1 MTKNIFGIDFSIS
14 HIYNKNV
21 SVYIAKNGL
30 PDYIKKETITMK
42 QFMDQDFL
50 LSTETAKTLFHEH
63 AAKMPILDYHCH
75 INPEEIAK
83 DRKFENITQVWL
95 GGDHY
100 KWRQMRSNGVD
111 EKYITGDASDRE
123 KFQKWAE
130 TLEKAIGNPLYH
142 WSHLELQRYFGYHG
156 HLNGKTA
163 EEVWNLCNA
172 KLQEDGMSV
181 RNLIRQSNVT
191 LLCTTD
197 DPADSL
203 EWHKAIAEDDTFKV
217 QVLPAWRPDKA
228 MNIEKPDYAEYLV
241 KLGDA
246 AGMEIKSFGDLK
258 AALKKRMEFFDSMGC
273 RVSDHALEYVMYA
286 PAEETR
292 IEELFA
298 KRMQGG
304 ALTKEEVLQFKTAY
318 MIFVG
323 KEYHRLGW
331 AMQLHY
337 GCKRDNNVFRYD
349 QLGPDTG
356 YDCIDN
362 YAPSAQMADFLNA
375 LNATDQLPKTIIY
388 SLNPNDNAA
397 IGTIL
402 GCFQDAGTVGK
413 IQQGS
418 AWWFN
423 DHKAGMTEQMT
434 SLANLGLLGN
444 FIGMLTDSRSFLSYT
459 RHEYFRRILCELI
472 GGWVENGEY
481 PADMEVLGG
490 MAEDI
495 SYRNA
500 VRYFGFQL

>member
-1 MTKNIFGIDFSIS
+1 
-14 HIYNKNV
+14 
-21 SVYIAKNGL
+21 
-30 PDYIKKETITMK
+30 
-42 QFMDQDFL
+42 MDEDFL
-50 LSTETAKTLFHEH
+50 LSTQTAQKLYHEH
-63 AAKMPILDYHCH
+63 AEKTPILDYHCH

-83 DRKFENITQVWL
+83 DRQFENITQVWL

-111 EKYITGDASDRE
+111 EKYITGDAPDRE

-142 WSHLELQRYFGYHG
+142 WSHLELKRYFGYDG
-156 HLNGKTA
+156 CLNGETA
-163 EEVWNLCNA
+163 EEVWNLCNE
-172 KLQEDGMSV
+172 KLKTPEMSV
-181 RNLIRQSNVT
+181 RNLIRQSGVT

-203 EWHKAIAEDDTFKV
+203 EWHKVIAEDDSFEV

-228 MNIEKPDYAEYLV
+228 MNIEKPDYADYLK
-241 KLGDA
+241 KLGTA
-246 AGMEIKSFGDLK
+246 AETEILTFADLK
-258 AALKKRMEFFDSMGC
+258 AALKKRMAFFDSMGC
-273 RVSDHALEYVMYA
+273 RASDHALEYVMYA
-286 PAEETR
+286 PASDEEVET
-292 IEELFA
+292 IFAKNLGGEMLTKAEEL
-298 KRMQGG
+298 K
-304 ALTKEEVLQFKTAY
+304 FKTAF
-318 MIFVG
+318 MLFVG
-323 KEYHRLGW
+323 KEYARLGW

-337 GCKRDNNVFRYD
+337 GCKRDNNVFRYE

-362 YAPSAQMADFLNA
+362 YAPSGQMADFLNA
-375 LNATDQLPKTIIY
+375 LNASDELPKTIIY

-402 GCFQDAGTVGK
+402 GCFQDSGAIGK

-423 DHKAGMTEQMT
+423 DHKTGMIEQMT

-481 PADMEVLGG
+481 PADMKVLGK
-490 MAEDI
+490 MVEDI
-495 SYRNA
+495 SYNNA
-500 VRYFGFQL
+500 VRYFGFDLETK

>member
-1 MTKNIFGIDFSIS
+1 M
-14 HIYNKNV
+14 
-21 SVYIAKNGL
+21 
-30 PDYIKKETITMK
+30 KK
-42 QFMDQDFL
+42 FMDEDFL
-50 LSTETAKTLFHEH
+50 LSTQTAQKLYHEH
-63 AAKMPILDYHCH
+63 AEKTPILDYHCH

-83 DRKFENITQVWL
+83 DRQFENITQVWL

-111 EKYITGDASDRE
+111 EKYITGDAPDRE

-142 WSHLELQRYFGYHG
+142 WSHLELKRYFGYDG
-156 HLNGKTA
+156 CLNGETA
-163 EEVWNLCNA
+163 EEVWNLCNE
-172 KLQEDGMSV
+172 KLKTPEMSV
-181 RNLIRQSNVT
+181 RNLIRQSGVT

-203 EWHKAIAEDDTFKV
+203 EWHKVIAEDESFEV

-228 MNIEKPDYAEYLV
+228 MNIEKPDYADYLK
-241 KLGDA
+241 KLGTA
-246 AGMEIKSFGDLK
+246 AETEIHTFADLK
-258 AALKKRMEFFDSMGC
+258 AALKKRMAFFDSMGC
-273 RVSDHALEYVMYA
+273 RASDHALEYVMYA
-286 PAEETR
+286 PASEE
-292 IEELFA
+292 EVEAVFA
-298 KRMQGG
+298 KRLGG
-304 ALTKEEVLQFKTAY
+304 DTLTKAEELKFKTAF
-318 MIFVG
+318 MLFVG
-323 KEYHRLGW
+323 KEYARLGW

-337 GCKRDNNVFRYD
+337 GCKRDNNVFRYE

-362 YAPSAQMADFLNA
+362 YAPSGQMADFLNA
-375 LNATDQLPKTIIY
+375 LNASDELPKTIIY

-402 GCFQDAGTVGK
+402 GCFQDSGAIGK

-423 DHKAGMTEQMT
+423 DHKTGMIEQMT

-481 PADMEVLGG
+481 PADMKVLGK
-490 MAEDI
+490 MVEDI
-495 SYRNA
+495 SYNNA
-500 VRYFGFQL
+500 VRYFGFDLETK